1 MAYRGRCLILLPY
14 KVKAEKHV
22 DHLGRVLALSAP
34 VERQI
39 SCFDYRLGP
48 LQVTW
53 FHHTVSCVSRVV
65 AFHTV
70 CERSTSEMDVDRPT
84 LAAACRQ

>member
-1 MAYRGRCLILLPY
+1 MSMAYRGRCLILLPY

-39 SCFDYRLGP
+39 SCFDYWLGP

-53 FHHTVSCVSRVV
+53 FHHTVSCVVVRVLYPV
-65 AFHTV
+65 
-70 CERSTSEMDVDRPT
+70 
-84 LAAACRQ
+84 